1 MNPEKTKQPER
12 YIKNPVQL
20 FRAIGEFALMPLVAV
35 DNNLYTEEL
44 YPPIGNVEAPAAT
57 EADLY

>member
-1 MNPEKTKQPER
+1 MERGKKPER

-35 DNNLYTEEL
+35 DNNLYSEEL
-44 YPPIGNVEAPAAT
+44 YPPIGSVERPALT
-57 EADLY
+57 EEELL

>member
-1 MNPEKTKQPER
+1 MERGKKPER
-12 YIKNPVQL
+12 YIKNPIQL

-44 YPPIGNVEAPAAT
+44 YPPIGDVERPVAT
-57 EADLY
+57 EGELL